1 MRVLVTG
8 SYGRCGTALIDHLAD
23 DSDYEFTYLDR
34 SNPADGHP
42 YGGFDTVVAEVG
54 AEDDQGTIRDAMAG
68 QDAIVHL
75 AAYPHVESTWTDVHG
90 PNVEGTNAVLSAA
103 SDAGVES
110 VVFASTNHVQ
120 GAFED
125 EHAPAL
131 YEPDYG
137 LELDQDDPVRPDSYY
152 GTSKAFG
159 EDLGRFFV
167 ENREFPRRFYALRI
181 CSVRAPPYDHPY
193 GDAERAVAAGE
204 AERGSPAYERK
215 VARMK
220 AMWHSRRDFAQLV
233 DRCLQ
238 DDSVTFD
245 VFNGVSDN
253 DRRWFSIERARS
265 VLGYESQDNAEEW
278 DTPPT
283 SG

>member
-120 GAFED
+120 GGLRGRARAGAVRTGLRARARPGRSGPARLLLRD
-125 EHAPAL
+125 EQGVRRGPRPVL
-131 YEPDYG
+131 RREPRVPPTV
-137 LELDQDDPVRPDSYY
+137 LRVANLQCPSTAVRP
-152 GTSKAFG
+152 
-159 EDLGRFFV
+159 
-167 ENREFPRRFYALRI
+167 PLR
-181 CSVRAPPYDHPY
+181 
-193 GDAERAVAAGE
+193 
-204 AERGSPAYERK
+204 
-215 VARMK
+215 
-220 AMWHSRRDFAQLV
+220 
-233 DRCLQ
+233 
-238 DDSVTFD
+238 
-245 VFNGVSDN
+245 
-253 DRRWFSIERARS
+253 
-265 VLGYESQDNAEEW
+265 
-278 DTPPT
+278 
-283 SG
+283 